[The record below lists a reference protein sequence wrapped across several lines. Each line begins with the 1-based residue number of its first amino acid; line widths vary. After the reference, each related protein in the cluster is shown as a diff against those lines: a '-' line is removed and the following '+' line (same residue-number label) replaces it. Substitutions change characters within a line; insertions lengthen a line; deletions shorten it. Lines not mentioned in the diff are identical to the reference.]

1 MTRPLRLAILAV
13 LLLVIP
19 TACVGAGGEDDRPL
33 VIASTSVWAEVIEA
47 LDPSDALRV
56 EVLLPPG
63 ADPHEYQASAA
74 QAADLRRADLVVVN
88 GLGLEEG
95 LLDAIEA
102 AEDDGVLVIH
112 AAEYAD
118 PLPFDGHEEH
128 DEHAEEEHEEHDEEE
143 HADEEHDE
151 HDHEGGL
158 DPHVWLDPMRIG
170 IVALAL
176 GDLLDEQFDGLG
188 AADAAVE
195 YAAAMDALAEEMA
208 ELLAPVEDR
217 RLVSNHDAFG
227 YFADRF
233 GFEVVGVVIPGGS
246 TDADPNS
253 RDLAALTER
262 IIEESIPAIFVDEAV
277 SSTVAEAL
285 AAEAEGVVVVEMVTG
300 GPNGEAPTD
309 SIEGFLI
316 ENATRIVDALGN
328 G

>member
-1 MTRPLRLAILAV
+1 MTRPLHLAILAV

-19 TACVGAGGEDDRPL
+19 TACADAGSEDDRPL
-33 VIASTSVWAEVIEA
+33 VIASTSVWGEVIEA

-102 AEDDGVLVIH
+102 AEDDGILVIH

-128 DEHAEEEHEEHDEEE
+128 DEHAEEEHEEHDE
-143 HADEEHDE
+143 

-158 DPHVWLDPMRIG
+158 DPHVWLDPVRIG
-170 IVALAL
+170 TVALAL

-188 AADAAVE
+188 AADAAAE
-195 YAAAMDALAEEMA
+195 YAAAMDALAEEMT

-253 RDLAALTER
+253 RDLAALTAR
-262 IIEESIPAIFVDEAV
+262 IIEESIPAVFVDEAV

-316 ENATRIVDALGN
+316 ENAIRIVDALGN